1 MPIKNHEIAIQET
14 VLESFGYDK
23 TLHQI
28 VQIPYIGDEK
38 NQVGEWEIVGL
49 LEQTGDTAIVIGEP
63 PSNQNYQVY
72 IDVKDGDKLDNAE
85 KYGLVNTIDKN
96 AYIDMASLNVLVVM
110 LQFVLFIIGCT
121 IL

>member
-1 MPIKNHEIAIQET
+1 MAIELKSGRMPINDHEIAIQET

-85 KYGLVNTIDKN
+85 K
-96 AYIDMASLNVLVVM
+96 
-110 LQFVLFIIGCT
+110 
-121 IL
+121 